1 MGDAVFVVR
10 VAWCGGWGSEL
21 GIRGARCES
30 AHNACHLLQHIAARV
45 RIVHYSTFRWRRFE
59 ITLWCRF
66 EICAFTCTLSYPTA
80 SSSLTFFALFISS
93 SAFSSSTNFTSIA
106 NSNRDSSFA
115 NNPLA
120 IIKFS
125 VK

>member
-45 RIVHYSTFRWRRFE
+45 RIVHYSTHLLLLARRY
-59 ITLWCRF
+59 
-66 EICAFTCTLSYPTA
+66 LSLVA
-80 SSSLTFFALFISS
+80 
-93 SAFSSSTNFTSIA
+93 NFYNQWSMRT
-106 NSNRDSSFA
+106 
-115 NNPLA
+115 
-120 IIKFS
+120 
-125 VK
+125 